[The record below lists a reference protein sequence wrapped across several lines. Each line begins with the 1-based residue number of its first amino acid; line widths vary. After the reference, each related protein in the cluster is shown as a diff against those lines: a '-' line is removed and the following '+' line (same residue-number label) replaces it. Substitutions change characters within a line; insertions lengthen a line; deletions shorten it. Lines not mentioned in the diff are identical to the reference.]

1 MKYDLATWVGQ
12 WKPIETMVSTVMVKT
27 AIEEE
32 HVKENTW
39 MILEMEDQWPNDMDQ
54 DT

>member
-1 MKYDLATWVGQ
+1 MISQLKEWDRENPLKQWLAQLW
-12 WKPIETMVSTVMVKT
+12 WKR

-39 MILEMEDQWPNDMDQ
+39 MILEMEDQWPNDLG
-54 DT
+54 TT